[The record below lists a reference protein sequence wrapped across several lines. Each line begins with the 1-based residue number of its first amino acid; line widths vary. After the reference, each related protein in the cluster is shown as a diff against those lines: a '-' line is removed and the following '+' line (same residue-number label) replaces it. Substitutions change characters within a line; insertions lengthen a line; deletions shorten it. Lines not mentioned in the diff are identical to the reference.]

1 MLRRV
6 QLFVTPWTVACQ
18 VPLSMEF
25 SRPEYWSGLP
35 FASPV
40 GLPNPGIKPMSPAL
54 QADSLPSEPPGKPYS
69 IVVCMYQSQF
79 PILYLLPFFPPWQ
92 PYICF
97 PHLWLYF
104 CFVNRFICTIFLDA
118 TYKQYHMNLSFS
130 DLFSSVWLSLD
141 PSKSL
146 QMGLFHSF
154 FNFRSK
160 NVLKIR
166 YRNDLESFV
175 LP

>member
-1 MLRRV
+1 MD
-6 QLFVTPWTVACQ
+6 C
-18 VPLSMEF
+18 
-25 SRPEYWSGLP
+25 
-35 FASPV
+35 
-40 GLPNPGIKPMSPAL
+40 
-54 QADSLPSEPPGKPYS
+54 SLPGSSVHGILQTRILEWVAFCFSSGSSQSRDQTHVSCTTGWFFAFWATREALFHSSVYVSIPISHFIPP
-69 IVVCMYQSQF
+69 
-79 PILYLLPFFPPWQ
+79 PFLSPWQ
-92 PYICF
+92 PYSCF

-104 CFVNRFICTIFLDA
+104 CFVNRFICTIFLDV